1 MTPDTFPLQAP
12 HLRGPGAAGTAAESG
27 AVASALRGAA
37 APVLPGTGG
46 PPVRP
51 PAGDAGGSSGDG
63 ASGAAPSR
71 FAGATPEALARR
83 RAKGRLLRGV
93 ALAATL
99 VGLVVLALLLGQVLV
114 QALPWLRVEMLTEY
128 PSRIPERA
136 GLLAALVG
144 TFWLMVVTA
153 AFAVPVGV
161 GAAVYLEE
169 YARPGRLV
177 RTVSLN
183 IANLAGV
190 PSVIYGVLGLA
201 LFVRALGFGA
211 SFLAGGLTLGLLV
224 LPVIVIATQEALRA
238 IPVGLREAS
247 YAVGATRWQTVRS
260 HLLPAAAPGALTGVI
275 LALSRAIG
283 DTAPLLVVGAAT
295 FIAFLPSTPL
305 DAFSALPVQIYNW
318 TARPQADFQGLAAAG
333 IVVLMAVLLVMNG
346 LAIWLRSR
354 AERQAR

>member
-1 MTPDTFPLQAP
+1 MMTPAAP
-12 HLRGPGAAGTAAESG
+12 PTLAHARLNGRGP
-27 AVASALRGAA
+27 SA
-37 APVLPGTGG
+37 P
-46 PPVRP
+46 RP
-51 PAGDAGGSSGDG
+51 SV
-63 ASGAAPSR
+63 
-71 FAGATPEALARR
+71 FARATPEALARR
-83 RAKGRLLRGV
+83 RAKGRLLHGV

-114 QALPWLRVEMLTEY
+114 QALPWLRVELLTEY
-128 PSRIPERA
+128 PSRIPARA

-144 TFWLMVVTA
+144 TFWLMVLTA

-169 YARPGRLV
+169 YARPGRFV
-177 RTVSLN
+177 RLVSLN

-201 LFVRALGFGA
+201 LFVRTLGFGA
-211 SFLAGGLTLGLLV
+211 SFVSGGLTLGLLV

-247 YAVGATRWQTVRS
+247 YAVGATRWQTVRH

-295 FIAFLPSTPL
+295 FLAFLPGSPL

-333 IVVLMAVLLVMNG
+333 IVVLMAVLLTMNG

-354 AERQAR
+354 AERRAR

>member
-1 MTPDTFPLQAP
+1 MSDYASATPAALAGRRRKGAL
-12 HLRGPGAAGTAAESG
+12 LRAA
-27 AVASALRGAA
+27 AVAAA
-37 APVLPGTGG
+37 AL
-46 PPVRP
+46 
-51 PAGDAGGSSGDG
+51 
-63 ASGAAPSR
+63 
-71 FAGATPEALARR
+71 
-83 RAKGRLLRGV
+83 
-93 ALAATL
+93 
-99 VGLVVLALLLGQVLV
+99 GLVVLGILLV
-114 QALPWLRVEMLTEY
+114 QVAVEAAPWLSTGLLTEY
-128 PSRIPERA
+128 TSRIPRRA
-136 GLLAALVG
+136 GILAAIVG
-144 TFWLMVVTA
+144 TFWLMIVTA

>member
-1 MTPDTFPLQAP
+1 MTPLAPSPTPSRNGQA
-12 HLRGPGAAGTAAESG
+12 TAE
-27 AVASALRGAA
+27 
-37 APVLPGTGG
+37 APV
-46 PPVRP
+46 
-51 PAGDAGGSSGDG
+51 
-63 ASGAAPSR
+63 R
-71 FAGATPEALARR
+71 FARATPEAIARR
-83 RAKGRLLRGV
+83 RAKGTRLHAM

-99 VGLVVLALLLGQVLV
+99 VGLVVLAILLV
-114 QALPWLRVEMLTEY
+114 QVAVQAAPWLRFGMLTEY
-128 PSRIPERA
+128 ASRLPERA

-144 TFWLMVVTA
+144 TFWLMIITA

-169 YARPGRLV
+169 YARPGRFV
-177 RTVSLN
+177 RLVSLN

-201 LFVRALGFGA
+201 LFVRTLGFGA
-211 SFLAGGLTLGLLV
+211 SFLSGGLTLGLLV

-238 IPVGLREAS
+238 IPRGLREAS
-247 YAVGATRWQTVRS
+247 YAVGATRWQTVRA

-295 FIAFLPSTPL
+295 FLAFLPGSPL

-333 IVVLMAVLLVMNG
+333 IVVLMAVLLAMNG
-346 LAIWLRSR
+346 VAIWLRSR
-354 AERQAR
+354 AETRAR